1 MRNMREMREKGF
13 TLLEVLVSLA
23 ILSAV
28 MAVTLGALNTALTA
42 NEAVTDMADM
52 QDNLRAGMN
61 LMERDIVQAGSAIPL
76 GGILVPFTNPL
87 NNPGG
92 SPIPLAINRPSPP
105 GQNYAFPVDS
115 ALTSVEPGFGLG
127 PVTLG
132 NPTDMI
138 TVIYADNELLW
149 STMGPINNAP
159 AVPPCAGTV
168 TLTSVTLD
176 TVTPFCQDTKVF
188 NTNVAVQPGDLMM
201 LTNGQGGNILRYVTS
216 FVGKTLNFGPGDPF
230 GINNQA
236 AASGTMANMETLG
249 SNPVAFP
256 PTSISRVWM
265 VTYYLDTTTNPQRPQ
280 LMRQINFRQA
290 QAVGQVM
297 ENLQISYDI
306 VSAVAT
312 PNPVNTRN
320 IIAPDSPSQIRK
332 INLLLSARSE
342 NVFSKSHQYF
352 RDNLYT
358 QIGLRSLSFQN
369 LYN

>member
-1 MRNMREMREKGF
+1 MRQKGF
-13 TLLEVLVSLA
+13 SLVEVMVSLA

-61 LMERDIVQAGSAIPL
+61 LMERDIVQAGSGVPL
-76 GGILVPFTNPL
+76 GGILVPYTNPL
-87 NNPGG
+87 NNPNG
-92 SPIPLAINRPSPP
+92 SPVPLPINRPSPP

-115 ALTSVEPGFGLG
+115 ALTSVEPGFSLG
-127 PVTLG
+127 PVSMG

-138 TVIYADNELLW
+138 TVMFGDNELSW
-149 STMGPINNAP
+149 STMAPINNAP
-159 AVPPCAGTV
+159 AAPPCAGTV

-176 TVTPFCQDTKVF
+176 TTTAFCQDPRIF
-188 NTNVAVQPGDLMM
+188 NTNVAIQPGDLMM
-201 LTNGQGGNILRYVTS
+201 LTNAQGGSVLRYVTS
-216 FVGKTLNFGPGDPF
+216 VAGTTLNFAAGDPF
-230 GINNQA
+230 DINGQA
-236 AASGTMANMETLG
+236 AASGTMTNMATPG
-249 SNPVAFP
+249 SVPIAFP
-256 PTSISRVWM
+256 PTSISRIWM
-265 VTYYLDTTTNPQRPQ
+265 VTYFLDITTNPTRPQ
-280 LMRQINFRQA
+280 LMRQVNFRQP

-297 ENLQISYDI
+297 ENLQVAYDI

-312 PNPVNTRN
+312 PNPVNARN

-342 NVFSKSHQYF
+342 YVFSKSNQYF

-358 QIGLRSLSFQN
+358 QIGLRSLAFQN